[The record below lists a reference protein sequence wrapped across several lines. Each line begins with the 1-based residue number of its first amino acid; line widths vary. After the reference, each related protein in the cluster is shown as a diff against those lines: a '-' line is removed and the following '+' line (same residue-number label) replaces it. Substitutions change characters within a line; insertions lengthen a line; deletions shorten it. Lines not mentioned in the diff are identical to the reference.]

1 MKDPRSL
8 RTYLE
13 RKILRHSIYVLV
25 ILCVFS
31 IVVSYGVSRIK
42 TATDIEDSA
51 AAVSKAYRSRILEG
65 DIKVSQTQLHEL
77 LHLGADEQVL
87 ILNQNKEQIYQD
99 TVVAN
104 AKIEICPTDG
114 QACFDYKTARILLPI
129 HFDLEKKSL
138 YGYIYLSRN
147 IRVDWFFV
155 ALTFSI
161 FFVGYLLLYFGFS
174 NLIKNAAGKLSN
186 EISLWAKRLE
196 DNPKDVTTLSRAP
209 FSELNTLKKAIEGL
223 NSKIQGFENQA
234 GHKAKLLVLRGI
246 AHDLLG
252 PVAQMQFHL
261 ASLKTMPLNIESSEV
276 INDLTDSLKRIS
288 AIATQVKLLD
298 HKSDEFGDY
307 DLSELVSTEIKN
319 LKSLKA
325 ISELG
330 LKLEFEGESNLKPQV
345 SKSEICR
352 IVQNL
357 VLNSA
362 QASNSGGN
370 IEISVKRENDNA
382 AIQVRDH
389 GCGIPQ
395 HLQEQVFE
403 PDYTSKPGVGT
414 GLGLSIVQHI
424 CHQRGGTVTLESD
437 VGSGTSV
444 RVAFP
449 LGQEVIHAT

>member
-1 MKDPRSL
+1 MKDARSL

-13 RKILRHSIYVLV
+13 RKILKHSIYVLV
-25 ILCVFS
+25 ILSVFS
-31 IVVSYGVSRIK
+31 IAISYGVSRIK
-42 TATDIEDSA
+42 IATDIEDSA

-65 DIKVSQTQLHEL
+65 DIKVAQTQLHEL
-77 LHLGADEQVL
+77 LHLGEDEQVL
-87 ILNQNKEQIYQD
+87 ILNQNRQRIYQD
-99 TVVAN
+99 TAAAN

-114 QACFDYKTARILLPI
+114 QACFDYKTARILSPI
-129 HFDLEKKSL
+129 YFDSEKTSL

-155 ALTFSI
+155 FLTFSI

-174 NLIKNAAGKLSN
+174 NLTRNAAGKLSN

-196 DNPKDVTTLSRAP
+196 DNPKDVATLSRAP

-223 NSKIQGFENQA
+223 NSKILGFENQA

-246 AHDLLG
+246 AHDILG

-261 ASLKTMPLNIESSEV
+261 ASLKTMQLDNDTSDV

-288 AIATQVKLLD
+288 AIATQVKSLD
-298 HKSDEFGDY
+298 HNSDEFDEY
-307 DLSELVSTEIKN
+307 DLSDLVSTEVKN
-319 LKSLKA
+319 LRGSKT
-325 ISELG
+325 ISQLG
-330 LKLEFEGESNLKPQV
+330 LKLEFNGEPNLKPQV
-345 SKSEICR
+345 SKAEICR

-362 QASNSGGN
+362 QASTSGDN
-370 IEISVKRENDNA
+370 IEISVTRLKDEA
-382 AIQVRDH
+382 TIQVRDH

-403 PDYTSKPGVGT
+403 PDYTSKPGLGT

-424 CHQRGGTVTLESD
+424 CHQRGGTVALDSEI
-437 VGSGTSV
+437 GKGTSV
-444 RVAFP
+444 RVSFP
-449 LGQEVIHAT
+449 LVREVIHAI

>member
-1 MKDPRSL
+1 MKDARSL

-13 RKILRHSIYVLV
+13 RKILKHSIYVLV
-25 ILCVFS
+25 ILSVFS
-31 IVVSYGVSRIK
+31 IAISYGVSRIK

-65 DIKVSQTQLHEL
+65 DIKVAQTQLHEL

-87 ILNQNKEQIYQD
+87 VLNQNRQRIYQD
-99 TVVAN
+99 TAAAN
-104 AKIEICPTDG
+104 AKIENCPTDG
-114 QACFDYKTARILLPI
+114 QACFDYKTARILSPI
-129 HFDLEKKSL
+129 YFDSEKTSL

-155 ALTFSI
+155 FLTFSI

-174 NLIKNAAGKLSN
+174 NLTRNAAGRLSN

-196 DNPKDVTTLSRAP
+196 DNPKDGATLSSPP

-223 NSKIQGFENQA
+223 NSKILGFENQA

-261 ASLKTMPLNIESSEV
+261 ASLKTMSIDNDSSEV

-288 AIATQVKLLD
+288 AIATQVKSLD
-298 HKSDEFGDY
+298 HNRDEFDDY
-307 DLSELVSTEIKN
+307 DLSELVSTEVKN
-319 LKSLKA
+319 LRGSKS
-325 ISELG
+325 ISQLG
-330 LKLEFEGESNLKPQV
+330 LKLEFSGEPNLKPHV
-345 SKSEICR
+345 SKAEICR

-362 QASNSGGN
+362 QASS
-370 IEISVKRENDNA
+370 EWR
-382 AIQVRDH
+382 QYRDH
-389 GCGIPQ
+389 SCA
-395 HLQEQVFE
+395 L
-403 PDYTSKPGVGT
+403 
-414 GLGLSIVQHI
+414 
-424 CHQRGGTVTLESD
+424 
-437 VGSGTSV
+437 
-444 RVAFP
+444 
-449 LGQEVIHAT
+449 

>member
-1 MKDPRSL
+1 MKDTRSL

-13 RKILRHSIYVLV
+13 RKILKHSLYVLV
-25 ILCVFS
+25 ILSAFS
-31 IVVSYGVSRIK
+31 IAISYGVSRIK

-65 DIKVSQTQLHEL
+65 DIKVAQTQLHEL
-77 LHLGADEQVL
+77 LHLGEDEQVL
-87 ILNQNKEQIYQD
+87 VLNQNKQQIYQD
-99 TVVAN
+99 TTVVN

-114 QACFDYKTARILLPI
+114 QACFDYKTARILSPI
-129 HFDLEKKSL
+129 YFDSEKASL

-155 ALTFSI
+155 FLTFSI

-174 NLIKNAAGKLSN
+174 NLTRNAASKLSN

-196 DNPKDVTTLSRAP
+196 DNPKDVATLSSPP
-209 FSELNTLKKAIEGL
+209 FSELSTLKKAIEGL
-223 NSKIQGFENQA
+223 NSKILGFENQA

-261 ASLKTMPLNIESSEV
+261 ASLKTMSLDDDSSEV

-288 AIATQVKLLD
+288 AIATQVKSLD
-298 HKSDEFGDY
+298 HNSDEFDDY
-307 DLSELVSTEIKN
+307 DLSELVSTEVKN
-319 LKSLKA
+319 LRGTKS
-325 ISELG
+325 ISQLG
-330 LKLEFEGESNLKPQV
+330 LKLEFNGEPNLKPHV

-362 QASNSGGN
+362 QASTSGDN
-370 IEISVKRENDNA
+370 IEITVARMKDEA
-382 AIQVRDH
+382 TIQVRDR

-403 PDYTSKPGVGT
+403 PDYTSKPGLGA

-424 CHQRGGTVTLESD
+424 CHQRGGTVALDSEI
-437 VGSGTSV
+437 GKGTSV
-444 RVAFP
+444 RVSFP
-449 LGQEVIHAT
+449 LVREVIHAT